1 MKIYLV
7 LFLCLGT
14 LVRPAWA
21 QQLPRSI
28 SGKVIDAASHQPLSA
43 ANITVHKTGIGTISN
58 EAGEFR
64 LQVPAGFQKDTLRIS
79 CLGYAVQ
86 YLPVAQMTTDAMIAL
101 EATGI
106 QLKEV
111 AVGIRDPLKLLQQ
124 AVKKIPGNYLTNP
137 YLLKGFYR
145 AVTKKDQEY
154 LELSEAVFNIY
165 GEGYGSA
172 ASNQLYLEGMRAV
185 KDEAASHGVE
195 WGLKPNNLF
204 EFDVVNSMTGNGMF
218 GAATWRKYVFALTGI
233 INYKGQPAYEITF
246 DQREDVK
253 ESLYKGRFYI
263 DEASLAFLKVE
274 YALSPKG
281 LPYARY
287 GDMVTR
293 SLLKM
298 LGMDIKRL
306 KETVAV
312 EYNKVG
318 NRWVLSNAVNYSDIN
333 IHSKNRGY
341 NFTSHTKVDYIITNV
356 DTAATGQGIAG
367 QKIKSDKL
375 IEFHTLP
382 PDTAFWRNNTI
393 QLADF
398 DAATVFATLR
408 ARNEA
413 ANLKKQWQIRT
424 RKMKWTPIERIDSLL
439 SFYHQHQQ
447 FNGTALIRDNQG
459 NSYVKHY
466 GYANKEQQKSADSL
480 TQYRIGSLSKSF
492 TAIIILQ
499 LVEEGKL
506 HLNDEVKK
514 ILPGYAHGEVT
525 IEQLLTHQSGI
536 PNYTSNNEYVFSIL
550 HQPFSLDELVTRF
563 CSDSL
568 DFIPG
573 TRFQYS
579 NSGYV
584 VLARV
589 IEVICHQPFPRV
601 LTERIFMPVGMRHTY
616 AGSRDTTVAG
626 QPAAGYIDNAPEPA
640 YYTNNTLGAGGIV
653 STAEDLLRWNNA
665 LATHTLLPQRRLE
678 EMWQQHALYPD
689 WDAGYGYGW
698 MIDLGQFDASTEANR
713 IIYHPGTD
721 MGFYTMFA
729 RQAGKAGV
737 VILLNNTGDFPR
749 FDLTDMIFT
758 TLNEAP

>member
-1 MKIYLV
+1 MKLYLV
-7 LFLCLGT
+7 LFLCLGIIAGPT
-14 LVRPAWA
+14 WA
-21 QQLPRSI
+21 QQLPGSV
-28 SGKVIDAASHQPLSA
+28 SGKVVDAASRKPLPA

-58 EAGEFR
+58 EAGDFR
-64 LQVPAGFQKDTLRIS
+64 LQVPAAFQKDTLRIS

-86 YLPVAQMTTDAMIAL
+86 YLPVAQMTTGAAIAL
-101 EATGI
+101 EPTDI

-124 AVKKIPGNYLTNP
+124 AVKKIPMNYLTNP

-165 GEGYGSA
+165 GEGYGST

-204 EFDVVNSMTGNGMF
+204 EFDVVNSMTGDGML
-218 GAATWRKYVFALTGI
+218 GEATWRKYAFALTGI

-246 DQREDVK
+246 DQRDDVQ
-253 ESLYKGRFYI
+253 ESLYKGKFYI
-263 DEASLAFLKVE
+263 DEGSLAFLKVE

-293 SLLKM
+293 SLLKI
-298 LGMDIKRL
+298 LGMEIKRL
-306 KETVAV
+306 KETAAV

-318 NRWVLSNAVNYSDIN
+318 SLWVLSNAVNYSDIN

-356 DTAATGQGIAG
+356 DTAATGQHIAG

-375 IEFHTLP
+375 IEFHNLP
-382 PDTAFWRNNTI
+382 PDTAFWHNNTI

-398 DAATVFATLR
+398 DAEAAFATLR

-413 ANLKKQWQIRT
+413 ANLKKQWQTRT

-447 FNGTALIRDNQG
+447 FNGTALIRDNEG
-459 NSYVKHY
+459 NSYIKNY
-466 GYANKEQQKSADSL
+466 GYANLQRQTPADSL

-492 TAIIILQ
+492 TAIVILQ

-506 HLNDEVKK
+506 HLSDEVKK

-525 IEQLLTHQSGI
+525 IKQLLTHQSGI
-536 PNYTSNNEYVFSIL
+536 PNYTSNNEYLSDIL
-550 HQPFSLDELVTRF
+550 RQPFSLDKLVTRF

-568 DFIPG
+568 DFTPG

-589 IEVICHQPFPRV
+589 IEEICHQPFPRV
-601 LTERIFMPVGMRHTY
+601 LKERIFIPAGMWHTY
-616 AGSRDTTVAG
+616 AGSMDTSVTG
-626 QPAAGYIDNAPEPA
+626 QLATGYLDNAPEPA
-640 YYTNNTLGAGGIV
+640 YYTGNTLGAAGIV
-653 STAEDLLRWNNA
+653 STAGDLLRWNDA
-665 LATHTLLPQRRLE
+665 LTTHRLLPQRRLE
-678 EMWQQHALYPD
+678 EMWQQQAVYPD

-698 MIDLGQFDASTEANR
+698 MIDFGQFNASTAANR

-749 FDLTDMIFT
+749 FDLTDIIFT
-758 TLNEAP
+758 TLNEAR

>member
-1 MKIYLV
+1 MKVYEV
-7 LFLCLGT
+7 LFLCLGII
-14 LVRPAWA
+14 VRPAWA
-21 QQLPRSI
+21 QQLPHSI
-28 SGKVIDAASHQPLSA
+28 SGKVIDAASSKPLPA
-43 ANITVHKTGIGTISN
+43 ANITVHKTGIGTVSN

-64 LQVPAGFQKDTLRIS
+64 LQVPAAFQKDTLRIS

-86 YLPVAQMTTDAMIAL
+86 YLPVAQMTSGAPIGL
-101 EATGI
+101 KPTGI

-111 AVGIRDPLKLLQQ
+111 AVGIKDPLKLLQQ

-137 YLLKGFYR
+137 CLLKGFYR
-145 AVTKKDQEY
+145 AVTQKDQEY

-165 GEGYGSA
+165 SQGYGSA

-204 EFDVVNSMTGNGMF
+204 EFDVVNSMTGDGILG
-218 GAATWRKYVFALTGI
+218 GAAWRKYVFALTGI
-233 INYKGQPAYEITF
+233 VNYKGQPAYEITF
-246 DQREDVK
+246 DQREELK

-263 DEASLAFLKVE
+263 DQASLAFLKVE

-306 KETVAV
+306 KETTAV

-318 NRWVLSNAVNYSDIN
+318 DRWVLSNAVNYSDIN
-333 IHSKNRGY
+333 IHSKNHGY
-341 NFTSHTKVDYIITNV
+341 NFISHTKVDYIITNV
-356 DTAATGQGIAG
+356 DTTATGQGITG
-367 QKIKSDKL
+367 QKIKNDKL
-375 IEFHTLP
+375 IEFHSLP
-382 PDTAFWRNNTI
+382 PDTVFWRNNTI

-398 DAATVFATLR
+398 DAEAAFSTLR

-413 ANLKKQWQIRT
+413 ANLKKQWQTRT
-424 RKMKWTPIERIDSLL
+424 RKMKWMPMERIDSLL

-447 FNGTALIRDNQG
+447 FNGTVLIRDNQG

-466 GYANKEQQKSADSL
+466 GYADKEQQRLADSL

-492 TAIIILQ
+492 TAIVILQ

-514 ILPGYAHGEVT
+514 ILPGYVHGEVT

-536 PNYTSNNEYVFSIL
+536 PNYTNNSEYLSNIL
-550 HQPFSLDELVTRF
+550 RQRFSLDELVTQF

-568 DFIPG
+568 DFTPG

-601 LTERIFMPVGMRHTY
+601 LKERIFMPAGMWHTY
-616 AGSRDTTVAG
+616 AGNTDTTAAG
-626 QPAAGYIDNAPEPA
+626 QLATGYLDNAPEPA
-640 YYTNNTLGAGGIV
+640 YYTGNTLGAAGIV
-653 STAEDLLRWNNA
+653 STGTDLLRWNDA
-665 LATHTLLPQRRLE
+665 LTTHTLLPQRRLE
-678 EMWQQHALYPD
+678 EMWQQHAVYSD

-698 MIDLGQFDASTEANR
+698 MIDFGQFDVSTESHR
-713 IIYHPGTD
+713 VIYHPGTD

-758 TLNEAP
+758 ALNEAR